1 MNSTVQAVLNATKI
15 GVSIGLGILV
25 LGIMVIVQTILKDR
39 KVNNIKSI
47 KSKK

>member
-25 LGIMVIVQTILKDR
+25 LGLLVIVQPILKD
-39 KVNNIKSI
+39 KKAKAVDSI
-47 KSKK
+47 ENEK